1 MHRGNRASRRRGQSA
16 SYNPDYIGGLPIF
29 EHFVLFVLPLPVP
42 LHRRTVDQIT
52 YRRNPM
58 AEAVQNKCAH
68 PKCTCPVSEGTEYC
82 SQACSEAAESG
93 SLSNNCG
100 CDHPGCIGAIA
111 A

>member
-1 MHRGNRASRRRGQSA
+1 LGLVRILDTVGRAAPLRFRFTYRKTFA
-16 SYNPDYIGGLPIF
+16 SKNGK
-29 EHFVLFVLPLPVP
+29 
-42 LHRRTVDQIT
+42 QIT

-58 AEAVQNKCAH
+58 AEAVENKCAH
-68 PKCTCPVSEGTEYC
+68 PKCTCTVADGKEYC